1 MTAVPSTKRFFAS
14 TLVILGAIIGAGV
27 LGIPYVVAA
36 VGLATGLGYIVGLG
50 LIVLV
55 LHLMV
60 CELVLITPESMQ
72 IGGLVGKYV
81 GPTAGKIVGW
91 GMAAIGVFAM
101 VAYLLGIGT
110 TAHLL
115 FSMSIPHSS
124 PQLWMGLAWA
134 LAAFV
139 VTRGVR
145 VLVRMDGV
153 FVTLVFLAIFLLLML
168 SVPHINYSPVLAASW
183 RNFFMPYGVILF
195 AFMGL
200 SSIATAE
207 EIIPRH
213 PRILRRSVV
222 WASST
227 TIVLYVLF
235 AWTMVCVMGAATPP
249 VATHGIG
256 LYLGP
261 VAHIFGNLFALT
273 AMLGALCTTAYGM
286 RRALEWDLGYH
297 KAVAILCTIIVPISI
312 IALGVHDFI
321 LAMSVAGAIF
331 GSCNAVMICIAYVR
345 ALHSRGGA
353 RMYHRFGSWS
363 VALVVAVF
371 AVAAVLTIIGIVRTL

>member
-1 MTAVPSTKRFFAS
+1 M
-14 TLVILGAIIGAGV
+14 VILGAIIGAGV

-36 VGLATGLGYIVGLG
+36 VGLTTGLLYVLGLG

-60 CELVLITPESMQ
+60 CELVLITPEPMQ
-72 IGGLVGKYV
+72 IGGLVGRYV
-81 GPTAGKIVGW
+81 GPSAGRLVGW
-91 GMAAIGVFAM
+91 SMAATGVCAM

-110 TAHLL
+110 TADLL
-115 FSMSIPHSS
+115 FHQVIPYSS
-124 PQLWMGLAWA
+124 PQLWMGIAW
-134 LAAFV
+134 LLMTFV
-139 VTRGVR
+139 VVRGAR
-145 VLVRMDGV
+145 VLARLDGV
-153 FVTLVFLAIFLLLML
+153 FVTLIFLAIFLLLLL
-168 SVPHINYSPVLAASW
+168 SVPHINYTPVLQASW

-207 EIIPRH
+207 EIVPRH
-213 PRILRRSVV
+213 PRILRKSVL
-222 WASST
+222 WASSIS
-227 TIVLYVLF
+227 IVLYLLF
-235 AWTMVCVMGAATPP
+235 AWTMVCVMGAATPA

-273 AMLGALCTTAYGM
+273 AMLGALCTMAYAM
-286 RRALEWDLGYH
+286 RRALEWDLHYR
-297 KAVAILCTIIVPISI
+297 KVIAVACTVGIPIAII
-312 IALGVHDFI
+312 GVGVRDFI
-321 LAMSVAGAIF
+321 LAMSVAGAVF
-331 GSCNAVMICIAYVR
+331 GSMNAVLICIAYVR

-363 VALVVAVF
+363 VSLVVLVF
-371 AVAAVLTIIGIVRTL
+371 AIAAVLTIAGIARSL